1 MTRVIPGLAILC
13 SLTYAQSFD
22 VASVRPLQLS
32 GQPPVFRFDRLP
44 GNHEVRAT
52 AALSTL
58 IRMAYNVSFDCVVV
72 KAKGAS
78 WVDSDFWTL
87 DAKSEKPFTES
98 EMIAMLQG
106 LLVDRFKLQIEKE
119 QKPGTIYILTVDP
132 GGLKI
137 KKNEDATAYPRAEF
151 AAERSGADVNLVVRA
166 TAITISRL
174 IFTSPFWELRAPVID
189 ATGLVDRYDIHWVLG
204 GAADSPLESASVI
217 KTCKRELG
225 LKLEATKGPVD
236 ILNITRV
243 EKPTEK

>member
-1 MTRVIPGLAILC
+1 
-13 SLTYAQSFD
+13 
-22 VASVRPLQLS
+22 
-32 GQPPVFRFDRLP
+32 
-44 GNHEVRAT
+44 
-52 AALSTL
+52 
-58 IRMAYNVSFDCVVV
+58 MAYNVSFDCVVV